1 MDMMMETAKTEELV
15 QSKMRREITSLD
27 DDELWAEFEPEG
39 IDRVLSGE
47 IKPKTL
53 ITNYGVLRYRRFP
66 QRGALIAKEML
77 SVFPNSTYIK
87 WKWGFSNSLKE
98 LIGIAKERACT
109 SLVLARTNSDG
120 YDEIRI
126 VSLLNGAAAEFSVL
140 NLIPREDIPDQAS
153 PPIRLY
159 PEVNM
164 GLFTS
169 PASVGAARLIQ
180 SLFPKVT
187 DSGPRNGACRRNIA
201 FFQNQKGCI
210 HYRHYWNHAEEVS
223 RVGDGTRVM
232 KVTKKECGPQFVL
245 MLTALSKIA
254 VETGSEKRICV
265 PPWITLPVPPRILG
279 S

>member
-1 MDMMMETAKTEELV
+1 MDMMMETAKAEELV

-53 ITNYGVLRYRRFP
+53 ITNYGVLRYR
-66 QRGALIAKEML
+66 RGALIAKEML

-159 PEVNM
+159 PEV
-164 GLFTS
+164 
-169 PASVGAARLIQ
+169 
-180 SLFPKVT
+180 T